1 MTTNAPGRAH
11 RQGMSLVQVVRKFN
25 TEAKAERWFVAQR
38 WQGEMRCPR
47 CDSDNIQVKTKH
59 PNMPHRCRTC
69 RKFFSVRLGT
79 PMQDSNLPLSK
90 WAIGLYLYS
99 TNLKGVSSMKLHRD
113 LDITQKSAWHMAH
126 RIREMYD
133 IMHNPGFAEPAEI
146 DETYIG
152 GATKNKPRY
161 KRKHIGGGPK
171 GKEIIVGIK
180 DRDTN
185 QVKATHLP
193 DNKGI
198 TVKPFITDNTSQS
211 AVVYSD
217 DSIVYYRLRR
227 AREVVNHSTGEFV
240 RGMVHTNGI
249 ESFWSMLK
257 RGLLGVYHHVSVK
270 HLQRYTTEFAG
281 RHNQRQLD
289 TEAQMGA
296 LVISGVGKR
305 LRYADLIGPRH
316 TRQPRML

>member
-1 MTTNAPGRAH
+1 MTKNAPGRAH
-11 RQGMSLVQVVRKFN
+11 RKGMSLVQVVRKFN
-25 TEAKAERWFVAQR
+25 TEEKAERWFVMQR
-38 WQGEMRCPR
+38 WQGAVCCPR
-47 CDSDNIQVKTKH
+47 CDSDNIQLKTKH
-59 PNMPHRCRTC
+59 PDMPHRCRTC
-69 RKFFSVRLGT
+69 RRYFSVKTGT
-79 PMQDSNLPLSK
+79 PMESSNLPLSK

-133 IMHNPGFAEPAEI
+133 IMHNPGFAGPAEI
-146 DETYIG
+146 NDLHRRCNEEQ
-152 GATKNKPRY
+152 ATLQARAH
-161 KRKHIGGGPK
+161 RRRTK
-171 GKEIIVGIK
+171 GKEVFVGIK
-180 DRDTN
+180 DRETN
-185 QVKATHLP
+185 QVKAAHLP

-198 TVKPFITDNTSQS
+198 TVKPFITQNTSKS
-211 AVVYSD
+211 AGVYSD
-217 DSIVYYRLRR
+217 DSIVYSGLRR

-240 RGMVHTNGI
+240 RGMAHTNGI

-257 RGLLGVYHHVSVK
+257 RGLVGVYHQVSVK

-296 LVISGVGKR
+296 RWSSPV
-305 LRYADLIGPRH
+305 
-316 TRQPRML
+316 